1 MISAVTSK
9 LKSILGANTYTTE
22 SRKRTLESSN
32 EDQESGAS
40 MDEPVRKK
48 SRSYEQVER
57 SVNQSNTWYIGNL
70 PKIFSGKAARV
81 YTWITSFAT
90 FPAPAVDDSIDK
102 MLPVVRYKL
111 KEDRRMSGED
121 LRATRDTGRK
131 ERNPV
136 TSGLF
141 AEPSSA
147 REEDEI
153 QYLGMTSRLAN
164 TSAPTKRPALARRGT
179 DIETPNAPPT
189 SRGIGAN
196 FRFSPSITSTVS
208 KQSSGSSSSLSGR
221 SAREP
226 NWFTKNSRL
235 TSIDRK
241 SISIAKNPVKNLHE
255 RCFGTK
261 KRKASLNSSFFS
273 RTKTSIPDSYRFEDK
288 MRYQQLLQQFTDSPI
303 LPESYSVYKGS
314 SSVSA
319 ASDSRCGSPQG
330 FITRSRLNSSWTN
343 EKRQQLEESESPVF
357 TSSNF
362 SAVYSA
368 RKSRTQERGEN
379 RSPSI
384 TFIDLV
390 KPENENSNQSARE
403 SESDSVIITGEV
415 KKPPTKSNT
424 LEEHL
429 QASPVYNL
437 DWLKS
442 MREKYEIRGKTREAE
457 AIQAVK
463 TREMFEEK
471 RKAAQAS
478 LDERIARRM
487 RDLDLTFPSKVE
499 ELEPEEEE
507 EEEEELVALTPEMEE
522 IIDDALKGR
531 PPGEVL
537 VEKFSIQITRKDIAT
552 LCGLNWLNDEVI
564 NFYMNLLVERGKND
578 NYPSVYAFNTFF
590 YPKLVKTGYSTVRR
604 WTKKVDVFSMDLLLV
619 PVHLG
624 MHWCLA
630 TMDFRS
636 KSIRYY
642 DSMLGD
648 NERCLEALRR
658 YLESEHE
665 DKKKAKYDTND
676 WTLENMKDIPQ
687 QMNGSDCGMFACK
700 FAEYLSRDA
709 TITFDQQHMPY
720 FRRRMIYEIVKATL
734 L

>member
-9 LKSILGANTYTTE
+9 LKSILGANSYATE
-22 SRKRTLESSN
+22 SRKRTLESN

-57 SVNQSNTWYIGNL
+57 SVKRSDTWYIGNL
-70 PKIFSGKAARV
+70 PRIVSGKAARV

-90 FPAPAVDDSIDK
+90 FPAPAVEDSIDK

-111 KEDRRMSGED
+111 KEDRRMGGED
-121 LRATRDTGRK
+121 LRSTRDAGRK

-136 TSGLF
+136 ASGLF
-141 AEPSSA
+141 AEPGSL
-147 REEDEI
+147 RDEEEI

-164 TSAPTKRPALARRGT
+164 TSAPTKRPALARRGI
-179 DIETPNAPPT
+179 DVETPGAPPT
-189 SRGIGAN
+189 SSGIDAN

-208 KQSSGSSSSLSGR
+208 KQASGSSSLAGR
-221 SAREP
+221 NIREP
-226 NWFTKNSRL
+226 TDWFTKNSRL

-241 SISIAKNPVKNLHE
+241 SISITKNPVKNLQE
-255 RCFGTK
+255 RCFGAK
-261 KRKASLNSSFFS
+261 KKKTSLNSSFFT
-273 RTKTSIPDSYRFEDK
+273 RTKTGIPDSYRYEDK

-314 SSVSA
+314 SSASV

-330 FITRSRLNSSWTN
+330 FITRSRLNSNWTN
-343 EKRQQLEESESPVF
+343 EKRQQLEES
-357 TSSNF
+357 SSSF
-362 SAVYSA
+362 SALCSA
-368 RKSRTQERGEN
+368 RRPRTQERSEDK
-379 RSPSI
+379 SPII

-390 KPENENSNQSARE
+390 KTENENSNQSTRE

-415 KKPPTKSNT
+415 KKPPPKSNA

-429 QASPVYNL
+429 QASPVYSL

-442 MREKYEIRGKTREAE
+442 FREKYEIKGKTREAE
-457 AIQAVK
+457 AEQAVK
-463 TREMFEEK
+463 TKEMFEEK
-471 RKAAQAS
+471 RKAFQAS

-507 EEEEELVALTPEMEE
+507 EEEEELVPLTAEMEE
-522 IIDDALKGR
+522 VIDDALRGR

-630 TMDFRS
+630 TMDLRS

-648 NERCLEALRR
+648 NERCLEALKR

-665 DKKKAKYDTND
+665 DKKKAKYDTGD

-720 FRRRMIYEIVKATL
+720 FRRRMIYEIVKASL

>member
-9 LKSILGANTYTTE
+9 LKSILGANSYATE

-48 SRSYEQVER
+48 SRSYEQVEHSVKR
-57 SVNQSNTWYIGNL
+57 SDTWYIGNL
-70 PKIFSGKAARV
+70 PRIVSVKAARV

-90 FPAPAVDDSIDK
+90 IPAPPVDDSIDK

-121 LRATRDTGRK
+121 LRSTRDTGRK

-136 TSGLF
+136 ASGIF
-141 AEPSSA
+141 AEPSSP
-147 REEDEI
+147 RDEEEI

-164 TSAPTKRPALARRGT
+164 TSAPTKRPALVRRGI
-179 DIETPNAPPT
+179 DIESSGAPPT
-189 SRGIGAN
+189 SSGIDAN

-208 KQSSGSSSSLSGR
+208 KQSSSLSGR
-221 SAREP
+221 NIREP

-241 SISIAKNPVKNLHE
+241 SISIAKNPVKNLQE

-261 KRKASLNSSFFS
+261 KKKASLNSSFFS
-273 RTKTSIPDSYRFEDK
+273 RTKTGIPDSYRYEDK

-314 SSVSA
+314 SSVSV

-330 FITRSRLNSSWTN
+330 FITRSRLNSNWTN
-343 EKRQQLEESESPVF
+343 EKRQQLEES
-357 TSSNF
+357 SSNF
-362 SAVYSA
+362 SALYST
-368 RKSRTQERGEN
+368 RKSRTVEKSEDK
-379 RSPSI
+379 SPII
-384 TFIDLV
+384 TFIDLA
-390 KPENENSNQSARE
+390 KHENENSNQSTRE
-403 SESDSVIITGEV
+403 SESDSVVITGEV
-415 KKPPTKSNT
+415 KKPTAKSNA

-429 QASPVYNL
+429 QASPVYSL

-442 MREKYEIRGKTREAE
+442 FREKYEIKGKTREAE
-457 AIQAVK
+457 AEQAVK
-463 TREMFEEK
+463 TKEMFEEK
-471 RKAAQAS
+471 RKAFQAS

-499 ELEPEEEE
+499 ELQPEEEE
-507 EEEEELVALTPEMEE
+507 EEEEELVPLTPEMEE
-522 IIDDALKGR
+522 VIDDALRGR

-564 NFYMNLLVERGKND
+564 NFYMNLLMERGKND

-648 NERCLEALRR
+648 NERCLEALKK

-665 DKKKAKYDTND
+665 DKKKAKYDTGD

-700 FAEYLSRDA
+700 FAEYLSRDVA
-709 TITFDQQHMPY
+709 ITFDQQHMPY
-720 FRRRMIYEIVKATL
+720 FRRRMIYEIVRATL

>member
-9 LKSILGANTYTTE
+9 LKSILGANSYATE

-48 SRSYEQVER
+48 SRSYEQVEHSVKR
-57 SVNQSNTWYIGNL
+57 SDTWYIGNL
-70 PKIFSGKAARV
+70 PRIVSVKAARV

-90 FPAPAVDDSIDK
+90 IPAPPVDDSIDK

-121 LRATRDTGRK
+121 LRSTRDTGRK

-136 TSGLF
+136 ASGIF
-141 AEPSSA
+141 AEPSSP
-147 REEDEI
+147 RDEEEI

-164 TSAPTKRPALARRGT
+164 TSAPTKRPALVRRGI
-179 DIETPNAPPT
+179 DIESSGAPPT
-189 SRGIGAN
+189 SSGIDAN

-208 KQSSGSSSSLSGR
+208 KQSSSLSGR
-221 SAREP
+221 NIREP
-226 NWFTKNSRL
+226 TDWFTKNSRL

-241 SISIAKNPVKNLHE
+241 SISIAKNPVKNLQE

-261 KRKASLNSSFFS
+261 KKKASLNSSFFS
-273 RTKTSIPDSYRFEDK
+273 RTKTGIPDSYRYEDK

-314 SSVSA
+314 SSVSV

-330 FITRSRLNSSWTN
+330 FITRSRLNSNWTN
-343 EKRQQLEESESPVF
+343 EKRQQLEES
-357 TSSNF
+357 SSNF
-362 SAVYSA
+362 SALYST
-368 RKSRTQERGEN
+368 RKSRTVEKSEDK
-379 RSPSI
+379 SPII
-384 TFIDLV
+384 TFIDLA
-390 KPENENSNQSARE
+390 KHENENSNQSTRE
-403 SESDSVIITGEV
+403 SESDSVVITGEV
-415 KKPPTKSNT
+415 KKPTAKSNA

-429 QASPVYNL
+429 QASPVYSL

-442 MREKYEIRGKTREAE
+442 FREKYEIKGKTREAE
-457 AIQAVK
+457 AEQAVK
-463 TREMFEEK
+463 TKEMFEEK
-471 RKAAQAS
+471 RKAFQAS

-499 ELEPEEEE
+499 ELQPEEEE
-507 EEEEELVALTPEMEE
+507 EEEEELVPLTPEMEE
-522 IIDDALKGR
+522 VIDDALRGR

-564 NFYMNLLVERGKND
+564 NFYMNLLMERGKND

-604 WTKKVDVFSMDLLLV
+604 WTKKVNASSLIISCISPIFQ
-619 PVHLG
+619 
-624 MHWCLA
+624 
-630 TMDFRS
+630 
-636 KSIRYY
+636 
-642 DSMLGD
+642 
-648 NERCLEALRR
+648 ALKK

-665 DKKKAKYDTND
+665 DKKKAKYDTGD

-700 FAEYLSRDA
+700 FAEYLSRDVA
-709 TITFDQQHMPY
+709 ITFDQQHMPY
-720 FRRRMIYEIVKATL
+720 FRRRMIYEIVRATL

>member
-9 LKSILGANTYTTE
+9 LKSILGANSYATE

-48 SRSYEQVER
+48 SRSYEQVEHSVKR
-57 SVNQSNTWYIGNL
+57 SDTWYIGNL
-70 PKIFSGKAARV
+70 PRIVSVKAARV

-90 FPAPAVDDSIDK
+90 IPAPPVDDSIDK

-121 LRATRDTGRK
+121 LRSTRDTGRK

-136 TSGLF
+136 ASGIF
-141 AEPSSA
+141 AEPSSP
-147 REEDEI
+147 RDEEEI

-164 TSAPTKRPALARRGT
+164 TSAPTKRPALVRRGI
-179 DIETPNAPPT
+179 DIESSGAPPT
-189 SRGIGAN
+189 SSGIDAN

-208 KQSSGSSSSLSGR
+208 KQSSSLSGR
-221 SAREP
+221 NIREP
-226 NWFTKNSRL
+226 TDWFTKNSRL

-241 SISIAKNPVKNLHE
+241 SISIAKNPVKNLQE

-261 KRKASLNSSFFS
+261 KKKASLNSSFFS
-273 RTKTSIPDSYRFEDK
+273 RTKTGIPDSYRYEDK

-314 SSVSA
+314 SSVSV

-330 FITRSRLNSSWTN
+330 FITRSRLNSNWTN
-343 EKRQQLEESESPVF
+343 EKRQQLEES
-357 TSSNF
+357 SSNF
-362 SAVYSA
+362 SALYST
-368 RKSRTQERGEN
+368 RKSRTVEKSEDK
-379 RSPSI
+379 SPII
-384 TFIDLV
+384 TFIDLA
-390 KPENENSNQSARE
+390 KHENENSNQSTRE
-403 SESDSVIITGEV
+403 SESDSVVITGEV
-415 KKPPTKSNT
+415 KKPTAKSNA

-429 QASPVYNL
+429 QASPVYSL

-442 MREKYEIRGKTREAE
+442 FREKYEIKGKTREAE
-457 AIQAVK
+457 AEQAVK
-463 TREMFEEK
+463 TKEMFEEK
-471 RKAAQAS
+471 RKAFQAS

-499 ELEPEEEE
+499 ELQPEEEE
-507 EEEEELVALTPEMEE
+507 EEEEELVPLTPEMEE
-522 IIDDALKGR
+522 VIDDALRGR

-564 NFYMNLLVERGKND
+564 NFYMNLLMERGKND

-604 WTKKVDVFSMDLLLV
+604 WTKK
-619 PVHLG
+619 
-624 MHWCLA
+624 
-630 TMDFRS
+630 
-636 KSIRYY
+636 
-642 DSMLGD
+642 
-648 NERCLEALRR
+648 ALKK

-665 DKKKAKYDTND
+665 DKKKAKYDTGD

-700 FAEYLSRDA
+700 FAEYLSRDVA
-709 TITFDQQHMPY
+709 ITFDQQHMPY
-720 FRRRMIYEIVKATL
+720 FRRRMIYEIVRATL